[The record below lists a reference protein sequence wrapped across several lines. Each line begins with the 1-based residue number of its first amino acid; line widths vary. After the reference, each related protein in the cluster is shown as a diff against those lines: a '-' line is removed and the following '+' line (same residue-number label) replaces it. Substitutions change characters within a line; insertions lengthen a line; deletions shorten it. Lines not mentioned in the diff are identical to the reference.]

1 MPPPAP
7 EAIGVAPVA
16 GEQDF
21 RLQLAPEAS
30 LILTARLFASGLA
43 RLSGCG
49 EERVEDVKLAV
60 SEACAFALSAGEST
74 YPLTVDV
81 HKGAHRLTFEVGP
94 APDAPSSAHDAGAAA
109 LPQGLDLVRLI
120 FDDARVTAGTGGTE
134 SVVSFS
140 VALGEAPSA

>member
-7 EAIGVAPVA
+7 EAVGVAPA
-16 GEQDF
+16 SDEQDF

-30 LILTARLFASGLA
+30 LIVTARLFASGLA

-60 SEACAFALSAGEST
+60 SEACTFALSAGEST
-74 YPLTVDV
+74 DSLTVDV
-81 HKGAHRLTFEVGP
+81 HKDAHQLTFEVGP
-94 APDAPSSAHDAGAAA
+94 ARDAPSGGHDAGAAP

-120 FDDARVTAGTGGTE
+120 FDDARVTTGTSGTE
-134 SVVSFS
+134 SVVTFS
-140 VALGEAPSA
+140 VALDEASSG